1 MTGTRKN
8 VALSSFSTKSE
19 VFIMNQSTI
28 ILQNAK
34 TQLEAE
40 KKKVYNDA
48 YNNKMNEL
56 RTDFDKYSAEQN
68 KIYNDTVA
76 QLKAAY
82 DAAVAEKRKTTDN
95 LIAARRGGMES
106 EAATYANERAS
117 YTDSLIAQIDEL
129 IAKTEG

>member
-1 MTGTRKN
+1 
-8 VALSSFSTKSE
+8 
-19 VFIMNQSTI
+19 MNQSTI
-28 ILQNAK
+28 ILQNTKA
-34 TQLEAE
+34 QLEAE

-48 YNNKMNEL
+48 YTNKMNEL

-68 KIYNDTVA
+68 KLYNDTVA

-82 DAAVAEKRKTTDN
+82 DAAVAEKRKNTDN

-106 EAATYANERAS
+106 EAAAYANERAS
-117 YTDSLIAQIDEL
+117 YTDTIIAQIDEL